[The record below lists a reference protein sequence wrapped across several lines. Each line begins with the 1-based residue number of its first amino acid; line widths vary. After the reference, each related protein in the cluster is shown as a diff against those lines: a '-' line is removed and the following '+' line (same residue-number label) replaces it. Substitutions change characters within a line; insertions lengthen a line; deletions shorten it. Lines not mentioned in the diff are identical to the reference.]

1 MMVESL
7 RLRKKLCARKAAAG
21 GPEGD
26 FYNNRRHGQGR
37 LRRPLPGPA
46 QGVCEQVGPRQ
57 PRPELELE
65 LHDVLLT

>member
-37 LRRPLPGPA
+37 LRRPLPA
-46 QGVCEQVGPRQ
+46 QGVCEQVGSSNF
-57 PRPELELE
+57 LVSLSSNS
-65 LHDVLLT
+65 

>member
-37 LRRPLPGPA
+37 LRRPLPA
-46 QGVCEQVGPRQ
+46 QGVCEQVGPQ
-57 PRPELELE
+57 
-65 LHDVLLT
+65 TSW